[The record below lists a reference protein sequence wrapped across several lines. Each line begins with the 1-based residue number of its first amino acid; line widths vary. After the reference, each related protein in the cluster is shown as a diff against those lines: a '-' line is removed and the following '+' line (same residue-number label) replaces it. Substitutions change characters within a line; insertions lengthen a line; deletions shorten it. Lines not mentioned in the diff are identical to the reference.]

1 MNEKEKLLVIIND
14 IREDKDLVAIE
25 SIKDEMSLRHDLEL
39 KSLDLA
45 TLTVMLEEEFDII
58 IPDEALDKIEKVS
71 DIQKIVGDII
81 A

>member
-1 MNEKEKLLVIIND
+1 
-14 IREDKDLVAIE
+14 
-25 SIKDEMSLRHDLEL
+25 MS
-39 KSLDLA
+39 
-45 TLTVMLEEEFDII
+45 LEEEFDII

>member
-1 MNEKEKLLVIIND
+1 MQQAELMERVSKVLCNELGIEEKQIQ
-14 IREDKDLVAIE
+14 IE
-25 SIKDEMSLRHDLEL
+25 SHLMNDLGADSLQSLEVIMS
-39 KSLDLA
+39 
-45 TLTVMLEEEFDII
+45 LEEEFDII

>member
-45 TLTVMLEEEFDII
+45 TLTVMLEEEFDIDI
-58 IPDEALDKIEKVS
+58 FSDGVVS
-71 DIQKIVGDII
+71 TIGEVLVKLR